1 LRGAKVKSFSFLVV
15 PLRISLLLSEH
26 VIFDAVNVRE
36 KIRAIQW
43 YALGAGILR
52 IGGVVGSG
60 GLGYNAKG
68 YSEACAEAATL
79 SSSL

>member
-1 LRGAKVKSFSFLVV
+1 VLRGAKVKSFSFLVV

-43 YALGAGILR
+43 YALGTGILR
-52 IGGVVGSG
+52 IGAVVGSG
-60 GLGYNAKG
+60 A
-68 YSEACAEAATL
+68 
-79 SSSL
+79 